1 MQRRAGAAF
10 VVFFLLVGAASLAL
24 VTTASPPE
32 FDVDGQQLEQGD
44 SFEVDGQTYNVESV
58 SASEGGGGDDGHGG
72 GGGGETTYEAVFNWT
87 NESYQY
93 TESWKNNSTVTVDDT
108 EWTVLVN
115 EGGNGSFV
123 LREDVNETQI
133 LQNDPDAGNETV
145 TYEDEPHVVVTRN
158 GSEELVPASEY
169 FPDPETRQLSTDDQF
184 DYNGNQTTVTAVTNT
199 SAEVQWTAPK
209 TQTTSATQQGN
220 VTLGDTTFFAHFES
234 EDGVVI
240 SQDFQQLERFNEEE
254 SQFHEMQN
262 GLWGV
267 AILSATLVVLVL
279 GMAFLPS
286 RY

>member
-87 NESYQY
+87 NESYQH
-93 TESWKNNSTVTVDDT
+93 TESWENNSTVTVDDT

>member
-24 VTTASPPE
+24 VTTASSPE

-58 SASEGGGGDDGHGG
+58 SASEGGGGDGHGG

-87 NESYQY
+87 NESYQH
-93 TESWKNNSTVTVDDT
+93 TESWENNSTVTVDDT

-145 TYEDEPHVVVTRN
+145 TYEGEPHVVVTRN

-209 TQTTSATQQGN
+209 TQTTSVTQQGN

-234 EDGVVI
+234 GDGVVI